1 MQREH
6 ADLIEND
13 IAVEEVPEEEGESGG
28 TAVNRDAG
36 ENVEESKDEV
46 GAATTAANDSANAA
60 TRTNPVID
68 VTEENISEYSIE
80 DVVMPL
86 VGNNIR
92 MPRNAEI
99 AAIYHELLRKDG
111 ITMTNFA

>member
-13 IAVEEVPEEEGESGG
+13 VEVGEVPEEEGESGG
-28 TAVNRDAG
+28 IAMNADAG

-46 GAATTAANDSANAA
+46 EANTGAAKANVTKS
-60 TRTNPVID
+60 PVID
-68 VTEENISEYSIE
+68 VTEDNITDYTIE
-80 DVVMPL
+80 DVVMPM
-86 VGNNIR
+86 VGSNIR
-92 MPRNAEI
+92 MPRNADI